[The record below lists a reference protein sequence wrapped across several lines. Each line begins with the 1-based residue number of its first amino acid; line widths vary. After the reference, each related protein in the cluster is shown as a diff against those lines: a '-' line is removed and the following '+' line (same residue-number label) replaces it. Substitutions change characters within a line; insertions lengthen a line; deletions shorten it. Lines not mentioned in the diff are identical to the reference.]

1 MAFQYNNI
9 YIVAAA
15 AAAAHDDMG
24 NQLIQVSRKC
34 FKERVMI

>member
-15 AAAAHDDMG
+15 AAAAADLWSGQSANTSFQKM
-24 NQLIQVSRKC
+24 
-34 FKERVMI
+34 F